1 MTTLF
6 LLLIVVVILTC
17 IWLNYVSSRIGVPTL
32 LAFIVLGIVFGN
44 VGAIPVYLDDHSFA
58 KDLCTVALIF
68 IMFYGGFGTRWEAV
82 KPVVRESVLLASAGV
97 IVTAGLTGLF
107 CHFALQWGWAESFLL
122 GAVVS
127 STDAASV
134 FSILRAKKLGLKNNT
149 APMLEMESGS
159 NDPCA
164 YMLTAIMISIM
175 NGNASGGT
183 LALMVLAQ
191 LVLGAGLG
199 FAIAKAASWALQR
212 IKFPTEG
219 FDTLFIFA
227 VAIAAYAVPD
237 LLGGNGYLSAYI
249 VGIMLGNEEFKG
261 KKALVGFFDGL
272 TGLMQVL
279 IFFVLG
285 LLARPA
291 EFHKAILPALAI
303 SAFLLLVARPAAV
316 LGILTPFR
324 KYPLKQQGLIS
335 FVGLRGA
342 ASIVFAIMAITGVEA
357 LGNEL
362 FNIVF
367 CIVLIS
373 IALQGSLLPAVAR
386 KLNMIDAGNDV
397 MKTFNDYSENTEMQ
411 FGQISIAPGS
421 AWDGRRVMDLGLPG
435 NVLIALVIRGTE
447 RIIARGDT
455 VLQAGDKAIMVTKTF
470 GDTQTYLEEKTVKIG
485 GKRAGHAI
493 SEFSADGLVLLVKR
507 GEQEIIPGGDT
518 VLEAGDVLVLL
529 KTTSSLSTPPSL

>member
-6 LLLIVVVILTC
+6 LILIAVVILTC
-17 IWLNYVSSRIGVPTL
+17 IWLNDISARIGVPTL
-32 LAFIVLGIVFGN
+32 LAFIVLGIIFGN

-107 CHFALQWGWAESFLL
+107 CRFALQWGWAESFLL

-134 FSILRAKKLGLKNNT
+134 FSILRSKRLGLRNNT

-164 YMLTAIMISIM
+164 YMLTAIKNSVM
-175 NGNASGGT
+175 NGTASGAS
-183 LALMVLAQ
+183 LVWMVFAQ
-191 LVLGAGLG
+191 LVFGAGLG
-199 FAIAKAASWALQR
+199 FCIAKAASWALQR
-212 IKFPTEG
+212 MKFSTEG

-227 VAIAAYAVPD
+227 VAIAAYALPD

-249 VGIMLGNEEFKG
+249 VGIMLGNEEFRG
-261 KKALVGFFDGL
+261 KKSMVGFFDGL

-291 EFHKAILPALAI
+291 ELHRAILPALAI
-303 SAFLLLVARPAAV
+303 SVFLLLVARPAAV
-316 LGILTPFR
+316 MSILTPFR
-324 KYPLKQQGLIS
+324 KYSFRQQELIS

-342 ASIVFAIMAITGVEA
+342 ASIVFAIMAITGVDT
-357 LGNEL
+357 LDTQL
-362 FNIVF
+362 FKIVF

-373 IALQGSLLPAVAR
+373 ISLQGSLIPLAAR
-386 KLNMIDAGNDV
+386 KLDMLD
-397 MKTFNDYSENTEMQ
+397 
-411 FGQISIAPGS
+411 PGP
-421 AWDGRRVMDLGLPG
+421 M
-435 NVLIALVIRGTE
+435 
-447 RIIARGDT
+447 
-455 VLQAGDKAIMVTKTF
+455 
-470 GDTQTYLEEKTVKIG
+470 
-485 GKRAGHAI
+485 
-493 SEFSADGLVLLVKR
+493 
-507 GEQEIIPGGDT
+507 
-518 VLEAGDVLVLL
+518 
-529 KTTSSLSTPPSL
+529 

>member
-6 LLLIVVVILTC
+6 LILIVIVILTC
-17 IWLNYVSSRIGVPTL
+17 IWLNDMSARIGVPTL
-32 LAFIVLGIVFGN
+32 LAFILLGIIFGN
-44 VGAIPVYLDDHSFA
+44 VGAIPVYLDDHFFA
-58 KDLCTVALIF
+58 KELCTVALIF

-82 KPVVRESVLLASAGV
+82 RPVVRESVLLASVGV

-107 CHFALQWGWAESFLL
+107 CHYALQWGWAESLML

-164 YMLTAIMISIM
+164 YMLTAIMISVM
-175 NGNASGGT
+175 NHTASGSST
-183 LALMVLAQ
+183 AWMLFAQ
-191 LVLGAGLG
+191 IAFGAGLG
-199 FAIAKAASWALQR
+199 FGIAKAASWALQR
-212 IKFPTEG
+212 VKFTTDG

-227 VAIAAYAVPD
+227 VAIASYAIPD

-249 VGIMLGNEEFKG
+249 VGIILGNEDFKG
-261 KKALVGFFDGL
+261 KKSLVGFFDGV

-291 EFHKAILPALAI
+291 ELHKAILPALGI

-316 LGILTPFR
+316 FGILTPFG
-324 KYPLKQQGLIS
+324 KYPFKQQGLIS

-357 LGNEL
+357 LDTEL

-373 IALQGSLLPAVAR
+373 ISLQGSLIPWSAR
-386 KLNMIDAGNDV
+386 KLDMLDAGTDV
-397 MKTFNDYSENTEMQ
+397 MKTFSDYSENTEMQ
-411 FGQISIAPGS
+411 FSQVKIGPGS
-421 AWDGRRVMDLGLPG
+421 AWEGKRVMNLGLPR
-435 NVLIALVIRGTE
+435 NMLIALVVRGQE
-447 RIIARGDT
+447 RIVARGDT
-455 VLQAGDKAIMVTKTF
+455 LLQAGDKAIVVTKAF
-470 GDTQTYLEEKTVKIG
+470 EDTETYLVEKTIKPG
-485 GKRAGHAI
+485 GKRAGRPI
-493 SEFSADGLVLLVKR
+493 CEFSGEGLVLLVKR
-507 GEQEIIPGGDT
+507 GDREIIPSGST
-518 VLEAGDVLVLL
+518 VLEAGDLLVLL
-529 KTTSSLSTPPSL
+529 KDR

>member
-6 LLLIVVVILTC
+6 LILIAVVIFTC
-17 IWLNYVSSRIGVPTL
+17 IGLNNVSVRIGVPTL

-44 VGAIPVYLDDHSFA
+44 VGVIPIYLDDPVFA
-58 KDLCTVALIF
+58 KKICTVALIF

-82 KPVVRESVLLASAGV
+82 KPVVRESVLLASVGV

-107 CHFALQWGWAESFLL
+107 CHFALRWGWAESFLL

-134 FSILRAKKLGLKNNT
+134 FSILRAKKLGLRNNT

-164 YMLTAIMISIM
+164 YMLTAIMISIL
-175 NGNASGGT
+175 NGTASGGS
-183 LALMVLAQ
+183 LAWMVFAQ
-191 LVLGAGLG
+191 LVFGAGFG
-199 FAIAKAASWALQR
+199 FGIAKAASWALHR
-212 IKFPTEG
+212 MSFSTDG

-227 VAIAAYAVPD
+227 VAIASYALPD

-249 VGIMLGNEEFKG
+249 VGIMLGNEKFKG

-279 IFFVLG
+279 IFFLLG

-291 EFHKAILPALAI
+291 ELHKAILPALAI
-303 SAFLLLVARPAAV
+303 SVFMLLVARPAAV
-316 LGILTPFR
+316 LSVLTPFR

-342 ASIVFAIMAITGVEA
+342 ASIVFAIMAITGVKT
-357 LGNEL
+357 LGSEL

-373 IALQGSLLPAVAR
+373 ISLQGSLIPWVAR
-386 KLNMIDAGNDV
+386 KTGMLDAKNDV
-397 MKTFNDYSENTEMQ
+397 MKTFNDYSDNTDIQ
-411 FGQISIAPGS
+411 FSQITIATGDP
-421 AWDGRRVMDLGLPG
+421 WDGKLVKELGLPK
-435 NVLIALVIRGTE
+435 NILVALIIRGTE
-447 RIIARGDT
+447 RIIARGHT
-455 VLQAGDKAIMVTKTF
+455 LLQVGDKVVVVSKTF
-470 GDTQTYLEEKTVKIG
+470 EDTQTRLVEKTVKIG
-485 GKRAGHAI
+485 GKRDGHAI
-493 SEFSADGLVLLVKR
+493 KEFASKGLVLLVKR
-507 GEQEIIPGGDT
+507 GDKEIIPHGST
-518 VLEAGDVLVLL
+518 VLKAGDLLVIL
-529 KTTSSLSTPPSL
+529 KPL